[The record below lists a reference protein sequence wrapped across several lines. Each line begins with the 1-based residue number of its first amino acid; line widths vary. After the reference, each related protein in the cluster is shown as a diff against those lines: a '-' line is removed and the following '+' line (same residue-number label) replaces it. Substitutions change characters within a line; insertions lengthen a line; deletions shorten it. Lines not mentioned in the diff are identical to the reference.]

1 MTVRKT
7 KNGRGRLGGMW
18 LPQGTLDDGILW
30 MTNED
35 EPTKAQRAPVPPDT
49 AMLMAGWQN
58 DPTNVEKGANKQEFG
73 K

>member
-35 EPTKAQRAPVPPDT
+35 EPTKPQRAPVPPGT
-49 AMLMAGWQN
+49 AMLMAGMAERPQ
-58 DPTNVEKGANKQEFG
+58 PERQKGRAM
-73 K
+73 